1 MKGLSRDDS
10 GWRLQVNV
18 PGHKRVRLRLGE
30 LPEDDAEAIATHIKR
45 ILAARLSGAP
55 LSLDTAEWL
64 GNLPAGL
71 QERLCQQGVIDESM
85 ICPTEMTLG
94 EFLDLY
100 FNRPEDRAWRT
111 INQFKI
117 TANNLLAYFGADKQ
131 LRSITHGEAIDYK
144 KWLAAPRGKS
154 QKKWATATVNR
165 NCGRSKEMLG
175 YAKDRGFID
184 QNPFGRIRGLTVRA
198 NPETQFIVGPELTG
212 LIMAAMPDTTWRLIF
227 ALARY
232 GGLRSPSEQRT
243 LRWEHIRW
251 EAGKIDIF
259 CQKTKRHTGREW
271 REIPLWPVL
280 RPYLEA
286 ARAEAPADA
295 EWVIDRYRSERANPA
310 VQFARLL
317 KRAGIPLYPKLMQN
331 LRFTRA
337 MELIDEGYPTHV
349 VTAWIG
355 HSEEVGGKHYR
366 TVTDDHFRRALGE
379 SARSAALLASDRRV
393 KSGSPRGPNKG
404 QQAPNPQTPE
414 DRNRDNLRE
423 TRRNNPE
430 RGREG
435 PRANARERT

>member
-1 MKGLSRDDS
+1 MRGLSKDDS
-10 GWRLQVNV
+10 GWRLQANV
-18 PGHKRVRLRLGE
+18 PGHKRVRLRLGD
-30 LPEDDAEAIATHIKR
+30 LPDDDAKAVAIHVHR

-55 LSLDTAEWL
+55 LSLATAEWL

-71 QERLCQQGVIDESM
+71 QEKLCHQGVIDESM
-85 ICPTEMTLG
+85 IRPAETTLG

-117 TANNLLAYFGADKQ
+117 TANNLLAHFGADRQ

-154 QKKWATATVNR
+154 QKKWETATVNR
-165 NCGRSKEMLG
+165 NCGRSKEMLN
-175 YAKDRGFID
+175 YAKDRGLID
-184 QNPFGRIRGLTVRA
+184 QNPFDRIRGLTVRA
-198 NPETQFIVGPELTG
+198 NPERQFIVGPELTAR
-212 LIMAAMPDTTWRLIF
+212 IMAAMPDTTWRLIF

-251 EAGKIDIF
+251 EDGKIDIF

-280 RPYLEA
+280 LPYLEA

-310 VQFARLL
+310 VQYARLL
-317 KRAGIPLYPKLMQN
+317 KRDGIPLYPKLMQN

-355 HSEEVGGKHYR
+355 HSEEIGGKHYR
-366 TVTDDHFRRALGE
+366 MVTDDHFRRALGE
-379 SARSAALLASDRRV
+379 PTRSAAQPAGDRRV
-393 KSGSPRGPNKG
+393 KSGSARGPNSG
-404 QQAPNPQTPE
+404 QGSQNPKTPSRS
-414 DRNRDNLRE
+414 DRNNSRENLRNN
-423 TRRNNPE
+423 RNGAGTLAP
-430 RGREG
+430 
-435 PRANARERT
+435 ANARERT